1 MYTPKPIDTSSI
13 SLSPELEELLELLA
27 RNTHERWSEERIR
40 QGWTWGPER
49 DDSAKQHP
57 GLVPY
62 DELTEDEKEF
72 DRITSRETLRLILH
86 LGFRISR

>member
-1 MYTPKPIDTSSI
+1 MYTPDPIDTSSVV
-13 SLSPELEELLELLA
+13 LPPELNELLELLA
-27 RNTHERWSEERIR
+27 RNTHERWSQERIR
-40 QGWTWGPER
+40 QGWTLGPAR

-62 DELTEDEKEF
+62 DELTEEEKDF
-72 DRITSRETLRLILH
+72 DRITSRETLKLILK